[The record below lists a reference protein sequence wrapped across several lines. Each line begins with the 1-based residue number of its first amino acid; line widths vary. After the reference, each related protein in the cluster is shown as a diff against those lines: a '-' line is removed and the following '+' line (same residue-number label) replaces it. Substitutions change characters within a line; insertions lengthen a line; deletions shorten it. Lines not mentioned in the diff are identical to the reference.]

1 MSRPQVRARLVA
13 LPLVNQGSEPSAS
26 PATPHDKPRLED
38 VAGAAGVSLS
48 TASRAVRGRP
58 GVSDRSRRRV
68 VAAAARL
75 GYEPDPM
82 ARALRM
88 RMSPFIGIVVPDIT
102 IPFFGIAVKAAQDVL
117 EDAGY
122 QVLVMN
128 THRDAGR
135 ERDALKTLVSHR
147 ARGVLVATYGGYEA
161 PMRLP
166 HVFFANFAELTS
178 APRIALSNRDGIH
191 KLVRHLIEHGHER
204 IAYVGGTPGNT
215 SGSERLSA
223 FSEAMAAAGLGDRA
237 LTGLSD
243 TGWSIESSER
253 ATMELLALDDAPTA
267 FVAGSDNFALGV
279 LKAIRTSHRRIPED
293 VALVAFQDPDRVG
306 GVIEPAL
313 TTLASQEQ
321 ELGRQAATFLL
332 QGFTRPESLAAGIE
346 VRLPARL
353 IIRRS
358 CGCPAPE

>member
-1 MSRPQVRARLVA
+1 
-13 LPLVNQGSEPSAS
+13 LPLVTQGAEPGNGAGKLD
-26 PATPHDKPRLED
+26 DKPRLED

-122 QVLVMN
+122 QVLIMN

-135 ERDALKTLVSHR
+135 ERDALKTLISNR

-161 PMRLP
+161 SMRLP
-166 HVFFANFAELTS
+166 HVFFANFADFTS
-178 APRIALSNRDGIH
+178 APRIALSNREGIR
-191 KLVRHLIEHGHER
+191 KLVEHLVEHGHQR
-204 IAYVGGTPGNT
+204 IAYVGGAPGST
-215 SGSERLSA
+215 SGSERLAA
-223 FSEAMAAAGLGDRA
+223 FSEAMATAGLGERA

-243 TGWSIESSER
+243 SEWSVESSER

-306 GVIEPAL
+306 GLLEPAL
-313 TTLASQEQ
+313 TTLASQEE
-321 ELGRQAATFLL
+321 ELGTQAATFLL
-332 QGFTRPESLAAGIE
+332 QGFSRPDLLAAGIE

-353 IIRRS
+353 IIRQS
-358 CGCPAPE
+358 CGCPAPA